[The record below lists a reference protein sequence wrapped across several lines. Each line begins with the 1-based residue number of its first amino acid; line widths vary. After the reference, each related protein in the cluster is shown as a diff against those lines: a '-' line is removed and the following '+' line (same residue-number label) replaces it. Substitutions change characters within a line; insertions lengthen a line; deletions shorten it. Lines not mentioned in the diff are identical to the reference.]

1 VNNFLLLLYIFSLV
15 FCIASLI
22 YSMFVYRNN
31 KKRIKRYEISLK
43 IKKNEFQKK
52 MKNLGR

>member
-1 VNNFLLLLYIFSLV
+1 MNNFLLLLYIFSLV